1 MVFEQLS
8 KVAGFWTIGGES
20 HGIYQAFPEPR
31 AENSNM
37 DSGSLGK
44 SHADPETRMLMCA
57 CFLCLLRDHC
67 GFPYVDFSPD
77 HRPPSVT
84 LLEKTPRN
92 ALNIPFLLE
101 VFPQVR
107 FVTFRDL
114 AGWDRPAW
122 CFLLPPGW
130 HSMIG
135 KSLPEIA
142 AFQWSASND
151 KILDS
156 LTHLPTSRWVSVSYH
171 ELTEAPGKTLT
182 SLCQFAGL
190 KVPPGMVEGDTLPLS
205 RTTLSPPH
213 PDKWKKYE
221 QEINKRLPE
230 ISGTADRI
238 KALG

>member
-1 MVFEQLS
+1 MPAKNPLIAAARAAIRQSSPQEMKATLQQPVIIVSAPRSGSYMAFEQLS

-31 AENSNM
+31 AENSKM

-57 CFLCLLRDHC
+57 CFLCLLRDHR

-107 FVTFRDL
+107 FIYLHRDL
-114 AGWDRPAW
+114 RQNIASIVEAW
-122 CFLLPPGW
+122 
-130 HSMIG
+130 
-135 KSLPEIA
+135 
-142 AFQWSASND
+142 
-151 KILDS
+151 
-156 LTHLPTSRWVSVSYH
+156 
-171 ELTEAPGKTLT
+171 TL
-182 SLCQFAGL
+182 GL
-190 KVPPGMVEGDTLPLS
+190 
-205 RTTLSPPH
+205 
-213 PDKWKKYE
+213 
-221 QEINKRLPE
+221 
-230 ISGTADRI
+230 
-238 KALG
+238 